1 MEERYKNKLKN
12 DIIYQVNKSYESQI
26 RDRIKDRVRNFFFS
40 YHDIVFSFL
49 SSQLTGI
56 VSESNSYCK

>member
-26 RDRIKDRVRNFFFS
+26 RDRTKDRVRKFFS
-40 YHDIVFSFL
+40 YHNIVFSFL
-49 SSQLTGI
+49 SSQLT
-56 VSESNSYCK
+56 ESIMRR